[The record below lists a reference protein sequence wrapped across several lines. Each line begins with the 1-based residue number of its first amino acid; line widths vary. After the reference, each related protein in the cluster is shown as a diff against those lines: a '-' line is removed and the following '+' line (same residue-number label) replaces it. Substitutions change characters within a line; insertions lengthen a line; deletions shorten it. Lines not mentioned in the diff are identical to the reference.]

1 MRKNIITGVSLVALS
16 AGMAQAGGFEL
27 QTLNTSI
34 MYADV
39 NQASISY
46 ASIDVSVQGENP
58 NSTTSSKRD
67 VVKDQTVTN
76 VTAKFD
82 VGDSLSFGLGTYRSG
97 SIQLSGGNENLGAT
111 YGAVGG
117 NLAPSA
123 DLDLNTTALMAR
135 YNLNDNL
142 SFIGGVTQNAVGGG
156 NVTTLGGTYDVGS
169 TSSVGYF
176 GGIAY
181 SVPEIALRAE
191 LVYQP
196 KAEFTTCTSSAPT
209 AFGVAGTRLRITG
222 LVNAGVTA
230 LQNPLVALNG
240 ASDAI
245 LQAALT
251 EENEKTTLAL
261 PETVAFNF
269 QTGIAADTLLTAS
282 YRKASWGGAQINI
295 AAPIAIETEFSAS
308 EAYSIGL
315 GRRFTDNLSASL
327 TYSKEEGS
335 SAPATSLFTV
345 SNGSKALSL
354 GIQYK
359 RDNMTISG
367 GISQRNVGDVTVN
380 AAGVGT
386 MKYTGNSVT
395 AMGVKIA
402 FAF

>member
-1 MRKNIITGVSLVALS
+1 
-16 AGMAQAGGFEL
+16 
-27 QTLNTSI
+27 
-34 MYADV
+34 
-39 NQASISY
+39 
-46 ASIDVSVQGENP
+46 
-58 NSTTSSKRD
+58 
-67 VVKDQTVTN
+67 
-76 VTAKFD
+76 
-82 VGDSLSFGLGTYRSG
+82 
-97 SIQLSGGNENLGAT
+97 
-111 YGAVGG
+111 
-117 NLAPSA
+117 
-123 DLDLNTTALMAR
+123 MAR

-156 NVTTLGGTYDVGS
+156 NVTTLGGTYDVCS

-282 YRKASWGGAQINI
+282 YRKASWCGAQINI
-295 AAPIAIETEFSAS
+295 AAPIAIETEFSAY

-335 SAPATSLFTV
+335 IAPATSLFTV

-395 AMGVKIA
+395 AMGEKIA